1 MKITKLL
8 ITLLLA
14 FLIVFNISKIT
25 FPTIVNEANGFN
37 YVVLNYAYVFE
48 SANIE
53 FNGYDENN
61 KLELNKREFVNK
73 SLVNANLESNINEIF
88 KNEITFNF
96 KAFFIPLL
104 SSHKLEIVLNGKG
117 NLFLVRDLLI
127 NEREVHANEIVNNL
141 VKNHD
146 IQIGTVS
153 YDKETVVI
161 KLLKDRVSLDLTKI
175 LKPVTLTK
183 AEKSQ
188 FDEDYN
194 FLSYVY
200 LGICFLVVLGLIYF
214 ISKKVNGELFK
225 ASFVSL
231 GMISAINVSFF
242 VINYEAILYGYGT
255 YFENVLL
262 FEQNYIPLLLLFL
275 FPLILCNVFKNKWVK
290 GFLAI
295 IPLPFIIVLLVDNCL
310 QIALNVRFNFRF
322 AGFAGDIK
330 YVYDFIIMYLLTPSA
345 WFMIASLVL
354 TVILGIFV
362 IRSNSL
368 NKFSNLTFIILLL
381 IASSVWGTLPTDN
394 NELNLSKISNVFQVN
409 GYSFYAVG
417 DVSKDYEET
426 YEARD
431 SLDFKWEEHVGQ
443 NKQKNIIIILVES
456 WSCNLTKICGTDLSY
471 MPNLEQIGKENWLFT
486 NYHSM
491 AQSTSLSLLSVLK
504 SFPQFTANEKSP
516 DKQNKFIK
524 QIFAENDLLTNLK
537 NNGYRSMFISSTDNV
552 FGMNETIQNVA
563 FDEEVYADNEAFS
576 NVKERYVFNS
586 VNDNVMFD
594 YIINRLKTEKSDKF
608 IYVTKTASNH
618 TPYNSP
624 IGFNDMKL
632 AFKYTDNA
640 VAKFIS
646 ELDEMNYFKDG
657 IVVFFG
663 DHPIWSDVNK
673 PINSFDLYNVPLVIV
688 DGEHKGIV
696 NSNSFTHASLGVMLQ
711 DLMLPKYKMNRFNSN
726 PILEGLDYEREPLLV
741 YDYEKPNELE
751 VKYHQ
756 KVGKLIFSGND
767 TYIEPKG
774 VFSEEEEK
782 LILGFIAW
790 IK

>member
-1 MKITKLL
+1 MKIIKFLISLL
-8 ITLLLA
+8 IT
-14 FLIVFNISKIT
+14 FLIAFNFSKIS
-25 FPTIVNEANGFN
+25 FPSLISDVNGYNSIS
-37 YVVLNYAYVFE
+37 LNHAYLLQDGD
-48 SANIE
+48 IE
-53 FNGYDENN
+53 FNAYKEDFVLDTNLKEF
-61 KLELNKREFVNK
+61 LNKSV
-73 SLVNANLESNINEIF
+73 VTANINSSVNDLF
-88 KNEITFNF
+88 KNQINLKSYEILV
-96 KAFFIPLL
+96 PLL
-104 SSHKLEIVLNGKG
+104 SSHKIELVLHGKANLYLLRNLSINGSEIN
-117 NLFLVRDLLI
+117 
-127 NEREVHANEIVNNL
+127 ANEIVSKL

-146 IQIGTVS
+146 IQIGVVS
-153 YDKETVVI
+153 YDKDTVVI
-161 KLLKDRVSLDLTKI
+161 KLLKDKVALDLTSI
-175 LKPVTLTK
+175 LKPVTLTN
-183 AEKSQ
+183 AEINQ
-188 FDEDYN
+188 FNEDYI

-200 LGICFLVVLGLIYF
+200 LGICFLVILGLVYLF
-214 ISKKVNGELFK
+214 SKKVKGSLFL
-225 ASFVSL
+225 SCFVYL
-231 GMISAINVSFF
+231 GIISSINLAFF
-242 VINYEAILYGYGT
+242 KINYEAILYGHGT
-255 YFENVLL
+255 YFENLVI
-262 FEQNYIPLLLLFL
+262 FEQNYIPLLLLIL

-290 GFLAI
+290 GILAI

-345 WFMIASLVL
+345 WLMIASLVL
-354 TVILGIFV
+354 TTFLGIF
-362 IRSNSL
+362 IITLNNSCNFRKL
-368 NKFSNLTFIILLL
+368 FFFVLLL
-381 IASSVWGTLPTDN
+381 ITSSVWGSLPPKEN
-394 NELNLSKISNVFQVN
+394 QLMLKKISNVFQVN

-443 NKQKNIIIILVES
+443 NKQKNIIIIFVES

-504 SFPQFTANEKSP
+504 SFPQFTANEKYP

-657 IVVFFG
+657 IVVFLG

-741 YDYEKPNELE
+741 YDYEKPDELE